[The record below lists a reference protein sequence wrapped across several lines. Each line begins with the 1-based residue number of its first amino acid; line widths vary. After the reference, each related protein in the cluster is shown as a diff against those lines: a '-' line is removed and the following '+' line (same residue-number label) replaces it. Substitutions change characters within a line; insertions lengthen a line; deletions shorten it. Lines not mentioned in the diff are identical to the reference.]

1 MENIEHGAG
10 AQPASPLR
18 AARKSASIVSAIVG
32 ASLALSACSSSGA
45 EQEDVLNAHGL
56 EGMDA
61 REIIDYLD
69 QQPITERP
77 TDLMASVRSEELIV
91 SNQAG
96 EVALA
101 MPEDLSYVSIAPFVS
116 QTHDCYYHSLTTCVG
131 ELDNEPVAVSVFD
144 EETGTTLVDGPTTTF
159 DNGFAGFGFH
169 AEAPAPS
176 R

>member
-1 MENIEHGAG
+1 MENIQDGAG
-10 AQPASPLR
+10 SQPASPQR

-45 EQEDVLNAHGL
+45 EQEEVLNAYGL

-69 QQPITERP
+69 RQPIAERP
-77 TDLMASVRSEELIV
+77 TDLMASVRSEELIL

-96 EVALA
+96 EVTLA
-101 MPEDLSYVSIAPFVS
+101 MPEDLSYVSVAPFVS

-131 ELDNEPVAVSVFD
+131 ELDNGRV
-144 EETGTTLVDGPTTTF
+144 
-159 DNGFAGFGFH
+159 
-169 AEAPAPS
+169 

>member
-1 MENIEHGAG
+1 MENIDQVSG
-10 AQPASPLR
+10 AQRRSPRR

-45 EQEDVLNAHGL
+45 EQEEVINAYSL

-69 QQPITERP
+69 RQPIAERP
-77 TDLMASVRSEELIV
+77 TDLMASVRSEELIL

-96 EVALA
+96 EVTLA
-101 MPEDLSYVSIAPFVS
+101 MPEDRSYVSVAPFVS

-131 ELDNEPVAVSVFD
+131 ELDN
-144 EETGTTLVDGPTTTF
+144 
-159 DNGFAGFGFH
+159 
-169 AEAPAPS
+169 
-176 R
+176 